1 MRAHKFVIDMQ
12 DKYNQLASDSQGM
25 LQSGQPDMQ
34 ERYQFIGLTESDL
47 RELQDFW
54 PMLEAELQDV
64 LDAFIAHSMA
74 VPTAAL
80 HMRGNEDKF
89 RTSQALQWRAMFTGG
104 FDAAYFMTTQ
114 KIGRSR
120 YQSGLEPRWF
130 IGSCATF
137 LNLLSGVAMRKYRR
151 KPARLKAITEAI
163 QKALI
168 LDMDIAMSIYYEE
181 AAAERTALV
190 RELSAEMSTGLGSLV
205 DDITGQT
212 AKLDH
217 AAQAVAGAAQA
228 TEGLSTEVASAT
240 IQTAENV
247 NTAAAAGEELAYAI
261 QEISAQ
267 AVRSEAI
274 VRDAMERA
282 AATQETV
289 QSLALSAPKIGEVVK
304 LISGIAAQTNLLA
317 LNATIEA
324 ARAGEAGRGFAV
336 VAAEVKALAAQTAGA
351 TEEISRQIIE
361 IQGVSEQ
368 AGGAISSIGDTIA
381 SVNEATTCIAAS
393 IEEQTVTA
401 RGISE
406 SMHEASKGAASV
418 AENCAAVNE
427 RASVTGEASE
437 LILKTADDLRDVG
450 AQLHTGISEFLKNLD
465 AA

>member
-1 MRAHKFVIDMQ
+1 MQIRHNQPANDGHDM
-12 DKYNQLASDSQGM
+12 LH
-25 LQSGQPDMQ
+25 SGQPDMQ
-34 ERYQFIGLTESDL
+34 ERYQFIGLAESDL
-47 RELQDFW
+47 LELQAFW
-54 PMLEAELQDV
+54 PTLEAALPEV
-64 LDAFIAHSMA
+64 LDAFIDHSMS
-74 VPTAAL
+74 VPTAAR

-89 RTSQALQWRAMFTGG
+89 RKSQAKHWRAMFTGG
-104 FDAAYFMTTQ
+104 FDASYFSTAV
-114 KIGRSR
+114 KIGRAR
-120 YQSGLEPRWF
+120 YQSGMEPRWF
-130 IGSCATF
+130 IGSYATF
-137 LNLLSGVAMRKYRR
+137 LNLIGGVAMRKYRR
-151 KPARLKAITEAI
+151 KPARLTAVSEAV

-168 LDMDIAMSIYYEE
+168 LDMDVAMSIYYEE
-181 AAAERTALV
+181 AASERNALV
-190 RELSAEMSTGLGSLV
+190 RELSAEMSSGLGGLV
-205 DDITGQT
+205 HEIMGQT
-212 AKLDH
+212 TKLDH
-217 AAQAVAGAAQA
+217 AARVAADAAQA

-240 IQTAENV
+240 VQTSENV
-247 NTAAAAGEELAYAI
+247 NSAAAAGEELAFAI
-261 QEISAQ
+261 QEISSQ
-267 AVRSEAI
+267 AVRSELI
-274 VRDAMERA
+274 VREAMDKA
-282 AATQETV
+282 TATQETV
-289 QSLALSAPKIGEVVK
+289 QSLALSAQKIGEVVK

-368 AGGAISSIGDTIA
+368 AGGAISSIGDTIS

-450 AQLHTGISEFLKNLD
+450 TRLYAGIDEFMKNLD